1 MPRVS
6 AEESAAGFAAAGFP
20 LDRGRALL
28 VAGDA
33 LRRLG
38 ERRRAAEKLEAA
50 KAVFSDMGAVPWLQR
65 AEKELRRVSPRPR
78 KDRVLTVSESRVAA
92 LVAMGLTNKQV
103 AGQLFTT
110 VSTIEAH
117 LTRIYRKANVRSRT
131 ELARM
136 VAAGELH
143 LDA

>member
-1 MPRVS
+1 
-6 AEESAAGFAAAGFP
+6 
-20 LDRGRALL
+20 
-28 VAGDA
+28 
-33 LRRLG
+33 
-38 ERRRAAEKLEAA
+38 
-50 KAVFSDMGAVPWLQR
+50 MGAVPWLQR

-92 LVAMGLTNKQV
+92 LVATGLTNKQV